1 MANEQAPGWTFLSN
15 HTHVLVCLAA
25 DGDLTLREVA
35 LRVGVTERAVQR
47 IVADLELAGVLAR
60 TRDGRRNAY
69 RIDPGVPLRHPL
81 ESHRRIGDLLGI
93 VAATPASGAT
103 ARQAAKPAAKSA
115 GKPAAKPATR
125 SASRP
130 AAKPAAKSAANPKA
144 RRAAKHA
151 AARRG

>member
-47 IVADLELAGVLAR
+47 IVSDLELAGVLER

-93 VAATPASGAT
+93 VAAAPALRPQAAGPSTRKAAHQPAAKKAAKGTAKTAAKPPAKRASRPASRA
-103 ARQAAKPAAKSA
+103 AAKPAGA
-115 GKPAAKPATR
+115 G
-125 SASRP
+125 
-130 AAKPAAKSAANPKA
+130 
-144 RRAAKHA
+144 RR
-151 AARRG
+151 